1 MEQKQIWERFN
12 IDQKQLKIDCVDLV
26 SKCYMMLGQKP
37 DTQQVVL
44 MAQMLYDDLIN
55 RYGRMTMHEVT
66 FAFEQA
72 IRESE
77 EGGFV
82 NVRTMN
88 LWLKEYK
95 KKAQLKRQ
103 QNRLTEYQIQQQ
115 QQKKIA
121 LTIKQAKQ
129 LKQ

>member
-1 MEQKQIWERFN
+1 MKQQEIWARFN
-12 IDQKQLKIDCVDLV
+12 TDQKQLKLDCVDLV

-37 DTQQVVL
+37 ETEQVVL

-55 RYGRMTMHEVT
+55 RYSRMTMDEVA

-72 IRESE
+72 IRSSD

-115 QQKKIA
+115 NQKRIA
-121 LTIKQAKQ
+121 HTIKKANL
-129 LKQ
+129 LK